1 MLLKILSTV
10 FSKVFTAGIGF
21 IVVIITARALGAA
34 VRGDIALLLLNISI
48 IGLFQ
53 GIFNGSVLVYLTP
66 KFSFI
71 KLFFLTNL
79 VSIGL
84 AIGLPYLMAAS
95 YLLEASQVNTL
106 IVLTALQGLLTTS
119 QSLLLGKEKIQQFN
133 LLEIIKSSVLLISII
148 YFFWKM
154 NDISLVSVIYSYAL
168 SYIIPLVFSFFQIL
182 KYFKL
187 EPLETIENKGD
198 KSILS
203 SLLKYGFEMQI
214 NIISHMINYRFCF
227 YIIEKWKGKDALGVF
242 SIALSLCEVV
252 WIIAKSISTF
262 QYSKIVNTTD
272 SEEQRKLTIHS
283 LQLSLLATI
292 PPLAILLVLPDSL
305 FTFIFG
311 DEFGSI
317 RTVLFS
323 LSLGVIFLS
332 IFTIIN
338 HYFSGIGKNKP
349 NIIGSFI
356 GNIVIVSL
364 SLILIPTWGNI
375 GAGIATSATYL
386 VILAYIVYRFM
397 RRTKTTFIELIPTP
411 SSVKSLFQELKN

>member
-53 GIFNGSVLVYLTP
+53 GIFNGSVLIYLTP

-79 VSIGL
+79 LSLIF
-84 AIGLPYLMAAS
+84 AIGLPYLMVALK
-95 YLLEASQVNTL
+95 LLEVDQVNTL
-106 IVLTALQGLLTTS
+106 VVLTALQGLLTTS

-148 YFFWKM
+148 YFFWSM
-154 NDISLVSVIYSYAL
+154 NDISLESVIYGYAL
-168 SYIIPLVFSFFQIL
+168 SYIIPLVFSFFHIL
-182 KYFKL
+182 KYFKS
-187 EPLETIENKGD
+187 EPIENKEE
-198 KSILS
+198 KSMLS
-203 SLLKYGFEMQI
+203 SLLKYGFEIQI
-214 NIISHMINYRFCF
+214 NNISHMINYRFCF
-227 YIIEKWKGKDALGVF
+227 YIIEKWKGKDALGIF
-242 SIALSLCEVV
+242 SIALSLCEVI

-272 SEEQRKLTIHS
+272 AESQRKLTIHS

-292 PPLAILLVLPDSL
+292 PPLAVLLVLPNSL
-305 FTFIFG
+305 FAFIFG
-311 DEFGSI
+311 EEFGSI

-356 GNIVIVSL
+356 GNVIVVSL
-364 SLILIPTWGNI
+364 CLTLIPIWGNI
-375 GAGIATSATYL
+375 GAGIATSITYFA
-386 VILAYIVYRFM
+386 ILSYIVYRFLKQ
-397 RRTKTTFIELIPTP
+397 TNSQLKELIPT
-411 SSVKSLFQELKN
+411 SASIKSLLQELKN

>member
-53 GIFNGSVLVYLTP
+53 GIFNGSVLIYLTP

-79 VSIGL
+79 LSLGF
-84 AIGLPYLMAAS
+84 AIGLPYLMVAVN
-95 YLLEASQVNTL
+95 LLEANQVNTL
-106 IVLTALQGLLTTS
+106 IILTTLQGFLTTS

-148 YFFWKM
+148 YFFWSM
-154 NDISLVSVIYSYAL
+154 NDISLESVIYGYAL

-182 KYFKL
+182 KYFKS
-187 EPLETIENKGD
+187 EPIENKEE
-198 KSILS
+198 KSMLS
-203 SLLKYGFEMQI
+203 SLLKYGCEIQI
-214 NIISHMINYRFCF
+214 NNISHMINYRFCF
-227 YIIEKWKGKDALGVF
+227 YIIEKWKGKDALGIF

-272 SEEQRKLTIHS
+272 PESQRILTIHS

-292 PPLAILLVLPDSL
+292 PPLVILLVLPDSL
-305 FTFIFG
+305 FAFIFG

-332 IFTIIN
+332 IFTILN

-356 GNIVIVSL
+356 GNIVVISL
-364 SLILIPTWGNI
+364 CLLLIPTWGNI

-386 VILAYIVYRFM
+386 VIFAYIVYRFM
-397 RRTKTTFIELIPTP
+397 RHTKTTFTELIPSP
-411 SSVKSLFQELKN
+411 SSVKLLLRELKK

>member
-53 GIFNGSVLVYLTP
+53 GIFNGSVLIYLTP

-79 VSIGL
+79 LSLIF
-84 AIGLPYLMAAS
+84 AIGLPYLMVALK
-95 YLLEASQVNTL
+95 LLEVDQVNTL
-106 IVLTALQGLLTTS
+106 VVLTALQGLLTTS

-148 YFFWKM
+148 YFFWSM
-154 NDISLVSVIYSYAL
+154 NDISLESVIYSYAL
-168 SYIIPLVFSFFQIL
+168 SYIIPLVFSFFHIL
-182 KYFKL
+182 KYFKS
-187 EPLETIENKGD
+187 EPIENKEE
-198 KSILS
+198 KSMLS
-203 SLLKYGFEMQI
+203 SLLKYGFEIQI
-214 NIISHMINYRFCF
+214 NNISHMINYRFCF
-227 YIIEKWKGKDALGVF
+227 YIIEKWKGKDALGIF
-242 SIALSLCEVV
+242 SIALSLCEVI

-272 SEEQRKLTIHS
+272 AESQRKLTIHS

-292 PPLAILLVLPDSL
+292 PPLAVLLVLPNSL
-305 FTFIFG
+305 FAFIFG
-311 DEFGSI
+311 EEFGSI

-356 GNIVIVSL
+356 GNIVVISSCL
-364 SLILIPTWGNI
+364 MLIPIWGNI
-375 GAGIATSATYL
+375 GAGIATSVTFL

-397 RRTKTTFIELIPTP
+397 RHTKTTFTELIPSR
-411 SSVKSLFQELKN
+411 SSVKSLIRELKN

>member
-79 VSIGL
+79 VSSGL
-84 AIGLPYLMAAS
+84 AIGLPYLMVALK
-95 YLLEASQVNTL
+95 LLEVDQVNTL
-106 IVLTALQGLLTTS
+106 VLLTALQGLLTTS

-148 YFFWKM
+148 YFFWSM
-154 NDISLVSVIYSYAL
+154 NDISLESVIYSYAL
-168 SYIIPLVFSFFQIL
+168 SYIIPLVFSFFHIL
-182 KYFKL
+182 KYFKS
-187 EPLETIENKGD
+187 EPIENKEE
-198 KSILS
+198 KSMLS
-203 SLLKYGFEMQI
+203 SLLKYGFEIQI
-214 NIISHMINYRFCF
+214 NNISHMINYRFCF
-227 YIIEKWKGKDALGVF
+227 YIIEKWKGKDALGIF
-242 SIALSLCEVV
+242 SIALSLCEVI

-272 SEEQRKLTIHS
+272 AESQRKLTIHS

-292 PPLAILLVLPDSL
+292 PPLAVLLVLPNSL
-305 FTFIFG
+305 FAFIFG
-311 DEFGSI
+311 EEFGSI

-356 GNIVIVSL
+356 GNIVVISSCL
-364 SLILIPTWGNI
+364 MLIPIWGNI
-375 GAGIATSATYL
+375 GAGIATSVTFL

-397 RRTKTTFIELIPTP
+397 RHTKTTFTELIPSR
-411 SSVKSLFQELKN
+411 SSVKSLIRELKN

>member
-79 VSIGL
+79 VSSGL

-95 YLLEASQVNTL
+95 HLLEASQVNTL
-106 IVLTALQGLLTTS
+106 IILTALQGLLTTS

-133 LLEIIKSSVLLISII
+133 LLEIIKSSVLLMSII
-148 YFFWKM
+148 YFFWRM

-168 SYIIPLVFSFFQIL
+168 SYIIPLVFSFFHIL
-182 KYFKL
+182 KYFKS
-187 EPLETIENKGD
+187 EPIENKEE
-198 KSILS
+198 KSMLS
-203 SLLKYGFEMQI
+203 SLLKYGFEIQI
-214 NIISHMINYRFCF
+214 NNISHMINYRFCF
-227 YIIEKWKGKDALGVF
+227 YIIEKWKGKDALGIF
-242 SIALSLCEVV
+242 SIALSLCEVI

-272 SEEQRKLTIHS
+272 AESQRKLTIHS

-292 PPLAILLVLPDSL
+292 PPLAVLLVLPNSL
-305 FTFIFG
+305 FVFIFG
-311 DEFGSI
+311 EEFGSI

-356 GNIVIVSL
+356 GNIVVISSCL
-364 SLILIPTWGNI
+364 MLIPIWGNI
-375 GAGIATSATYL
+375 GAGIATSVTYL

-397 RRTKTTFIELIPTP
+397 RHTKTTFTELIPSR
-411 SSVKSLFQELKN
+411 SSVKSLIRELKN